1 MSKIQLFILS
11 TRKKLRLDMDRKIVL
26 GRAEGVETDGT
37 MNIDLSDSMAYQL
50 GVSRRHLMLV
60 PEDDEILAFD
70 LASRNGTTINGTQM
84 LARKGYPLRDGDE
97 IQMGDLVVRVYFRA
111 DVPYT
116 DFQTREL
123 PSLESLIHQPRTTKE
138 QGITSPLPDI
148 RNTLNVTQPLN
159 YFEDEKAEI

>member
-11 TRKKLRLDMDRKIVL
+11 TRKKLRLNMDRKIVL

-50 GVSRRHLMLV
+50 GVSRRHLMLI
-60 PEDDEILAFD
+60 PEDDEIFAFD
-70 LASRNGTTINGTQM
+70 LSSRNGTIINGETM

-97 IQMGDLVVRVYFRA
+97 VQLGDLMIRVYFRA

-123 PSLESLIHQPRTTKE
+123 PSLESLMRQPVATNER
-138 QGITSPLPDI
+138 GITSPLPDI
-148 RNTLNVTQPLN
+148 RNTLNVARPHELSQ
-159 YFEDEKAEI
+159 DERAET